1 MQRRETLSSKEIQAA
16 QIKDQPAATH
26 QMPPRVLGQSVRVG
40 NVDAA
45 DRRPGRHGAWCRPS
59 RTGLCRKKRS
69 IPVLCAT
76 AYHWLDPDTR
86 MTKAADALRPDGS
99 LAVISAP
106 HIAGVTEDFFV
117 NVQRRYER
125 FDRHVPPGLRLP
137 TSAEIST
144 GADEFDQS
152 LRFGPAEFR
161 PYEWEQNAL
170 NTLIAWSLSS
180 ALRVSASVASRLGV
194 PTSEGRQEHSN

>member
-1 MQRRETLSSKEIQAA
+1 VVSAFEDWPLPEETFDTRA
-16 QIKDQPAATH
+16 
-26 QMPPRVLGQSVRVG
+26 VRG
-40 NVDAA
+40 
-45 DRRPGRHGAWCRPS
+45 
-59 RTGLCRKKRS
+59 GL
-69 IPVLCAT
+69 
-76 AYHWLDPDTR
+76 HWLDPDTR

-99 LAVISAP
+99 LAVISTP

>member
-1 MQRRETLSSKEIQAA
+1 VVSAFEDWPLPEETFDTRA
-16 QIKDQPAATH
+16 
-26 QMPPRVLGQSVRVG
+26 VR
-40 NVDAA
+40 D
-45 DRRPGRHGAWCRPS
+45 
-59 RTGLCRKKRS
+59 GL
-69 IPVLCAT
+69 
-76 AYHWLDPDTR
+76 HWLDPDTR

-99 LAVISAP
+99 LAVISTP

-152 LRFGPAEFR
+152 LRFGPAEFL

-180 ALRVSASVASRLGV
+180 ALQSLRERGFAAGCAARRKGGKNIRTDR
-194 PTSEGRQEHSN
+194 PISEIRRGTIATEHSACDGLRPEGVLLGHLWLYPAVVGRVAEPGG